1 MTRKQIQ
8 NSGRAWIGSLVLV
21 AAGMG
26 VGALLYAWLTAGGD
40 PERASARPAEN
51 PTEHEG
57 ETLGVVRI
65 PLEAQKGSGLEVQE
79 VAIRPI
85 KTSLQVTGT
94 VAPDQTRIAH
104 IRPLAR
110 GVVEEVFVQLG
121 DRVKE
126 GDSLISYDNIE
137 LGMAIGEYLSARADL
152 RSSQTDLEV
161 KEKILARSR
170 EMLAVGAV
178 ARTTHDIREAEFRNA
193 QAQENSARAREAKFE
208 EQLHR
213 FGLTDQ
219 YLRKLGQE
227 EEEGYHRTASH
238 SVLRAPFSG
247 IVTAYDVAF
256 GETVDPSSALL
267 TVTDIS
273 TVWVLADVYEE
284 NLGAVRMGKDVSI
297 RVTSYPDEMF
307 RGRITYISDLVEP
320 KTRTARVR
328 CVVSNPSSRLKL
340 DMFATVEIPTE
351 QTTEILAI
359 PTVAIQRINDRPV
372 VFVKRAE
379 TEFEQREVVLGME
392 ASGWT
397 EIRRGLETGE
407 SVITTGSFYA
417 KTGAL
422 RELIG
427 DEH

>member
-1 MTRKQIQ
+1 MTGNKVS
-8 NSGRAWIGSLVLV
+8 NSGRAWIGSLLLV
-21 AAGMG
+21 AGGMAA
-26 VGALLYAWLTAGGD
+26 GALLYAWLTAGGNA
-40 PERASARPAEN
+40 ERNVRPTEDAG
-51 PTEHEG
+51 EHEG
-57 ETLGVVRI
+57 EVAGVVRI
-65 PLEAQKGSGLEVQE
+65 PLEAQKSSGLQTGQATV
-79 VAIRPI
+79 RPI
-85 KTSLQVTGT
+85 ATTLQVTGT
-94 VAPDQTRIAH
+94 VAPDQTRVAH
-104 IRPLAR
+104 VRPLAR

-152 RSSQTDLEV
+152 RSSHTDLEV
-161 KEKILARSR
+161 KERILARSR
-170 EMLAVGAV
+170 EMLEVGAV
-178 ARTTHDIREAEFRNA
+178 ARTTHDIREAEFRDA
-193 QAQENSARAREAKFE
+193 QAQVNSARAREAKFE

-213 FGLTDQ
+213 FGVTDQ
-219 YLRKLGQE
+219 ELHKLGQE
-227 EEEGYHRTASH
+227 DEQGYHRTASH

-247 IVTAYDVAF
+247 IITAYDVAV

-284 NLGAVRMGKDVSI
+284 NLGAVRMGKDVAI
-297 RVTSYPDEMF
+297 RVASYPGEVF

-328 CVVSNPSSRLKL
+328 CVVSNPRTRLKL
-340 DMFATVEIPTE
+340 DMFTTVEIPTE
-351 QTTEILAI
+351 QTTEVLAV
-359 PTVAIQRINDRPV
+359 PTEAIQRINDRPV
-372 VFVKRAE
+372 VFVKRSEA
-379 TEFEQREVVLGME
+379 EFEQREVEPGTE
-392 ASGWT
+392 AGGWT
-397 EIRRGLETGE
+397 EVRRGLEAGE

-417 KTGAL
+417 KTAAL